1 LEDFMKE
8 DGMKHSLWR
17 SVLPLV
23 LTLSFLG
30 TPAGAQQDAEKTDLK
45 ASTNKPE
52 AGTSGTEIEQEAKEI
67 LTRWAEALAKTQR
80 FSVTV
85 ETGYDAVQPSGQKV
99 EFGATNTFTVS
110 RPDHLRIDVNSRDG
124 AERSF
129 RFDGKEIAVFDKADK
144 VYATAAKPGTFEA
157 AVNYFIDEMQMP
169 LPLSEIFSSTL
180 PKLAQSV
187 TSLNYVAEET
197 IAGVRCDHVAGTRK
211 HIDFQLWISQGD
223 KPLLQRLIFT
233 YKEEEGA
240 PQRWAQF
247 RDWNFSPEAP
257 DSFFAFTPPEGFEK
271 IPFAPLT
278 KVAAEATK

>member
-1 LEDFMKE
+1 
-8 DGMKHSLWR
+8 MKHSLWR

-30 TPAGAQQDAEKTDLK
+30 TPAGAQQAAEKADQK
-45 ASTNKPE
+45 ASTDKPE
-52 AGTSGTEIEQEAKEI
+52 AATSGTETEKEAQEI
-67 LTRWAEALAKTQR
+67 LTRWAEALAKTPR

-85 ETGYDAVQPSGQKV
+85 ESGYDAVQPSGQKV

-110 RPDHLRIDVNSRDG
+110 RPNHFRVDVNSRDG

-157 AVNYFIDEMQMP
+157 AVHYFIDEMQMP
-169 LPLSEIFSSTL
+169 LPLADIFSSTL
-180 PKLAQSV
+180 PELARSV

-197 IAGVRCDHVAGTRK
+197 IAGVRCDHLAGTRQR
-211 HIDFQLWISQGD
+211 IDFQLWISQGD

-240 PQRWAQF
+240 PQRWAQL
-247 RDWNFSPEAP
+247 RDWNFSPDAS
-257 DSFFAFTPPEGFEK
+257 DTVFTFTPPEGFEK

-278 KVAAEATK
+278 QVAAETPK